1 LAKAAQTSHSQC
13 TTGVGFVRVRRE
25 APMFSACTSAGGRVV
40 SAGLA
45 PCPMQAFDLVS
56 LANDADKL
64 NAKLQTFDHWLWTDC
79 DGDGGKDQFE
89 PTLQIDCVQAM
100 RGSRDHDDADPPLF
114 RGNRMSIENH
124 RINGALNRA
133 ALANYTSKV
142 PSLKIDNSNNVAIR
156 SDCSNNQSQ
165 QENTPKFR
173 PLIREVP
180 EELDKH
186 KAFWEDHMGSRANL
200 MKENMQKRSSSMQD
214 EFKKGSKKLQAWLMC
229 NNFLSVDT
237 KRKDF
242 FSSTY
247 PIHVAASQNNL
258 EVVQLLIL
266 RDANANQLD
275 SKGRTAL
282 QIAAKKCKQGSHRK
296 VVAAL
301 TAVC

>member
-1 LAKAAQTSHSQC
+1 
-13 TTGVGFVRVRRE
+13 
-25 APMFSACTSAGGRVV
+25 MFSACTSAGGRVV

-45 PCPMQAFDLVS
+45 PCPMQALDLVA
-56 LANDADKL
+56 LASDADKL

-79 DGDGGKDQFE
+79 DGGQDQFE
-89 PTLQIDCVQAM
+89 PTLQIDCVQAV

-114 RGNRMSIENH
+114 RGNRMAIENH
-124 RINGALNRA
+124 RINDALNRA
-133 ALANYTSKV
+133 ALANSSSKV
-142 PSLKIDNSNNVAIR
+142 PSLKIDNSNNVACS
-156 SDCSNNQSQ
+156 SDSSDNQSQ
-165 QENTPKFR
+165 QENTPKRR
-173 PLIREVP
+173 PLVREVP

-186 KAFWEDHMGSRANL
+186 EAFWEDHMGSRLNQ
-200 MKENMQKRSSSMQD
+200 MKEHMQKRSSSMQD
-214 EFKKGSKKLQAWLMC
+214 EFKKGSKKLQAWLMS
-229 NNFLSVDT
+229 NNFLSIDT

-258 EVVQLLIL
+258 EVVQLLIV
-266 RDANANQLD
+266 RNANANQLD

-301 TAVC
+301 TDVC